1 MLNVEGSI
9 LDKNYFL
16 KSEVH
21 FHVGPVTADGAPLP
35 SSMMLRSSVFLEDWG
50 SVLIGN

>member
-9 LDKNYFL
+9 LDKNYL

-35 SSMMLRSSVFLEDWG
+35 SSMMLRSSVFLGDWG

>member
-9 LDKNYFL
+9 LDKN
-16 KSEVH
+16 